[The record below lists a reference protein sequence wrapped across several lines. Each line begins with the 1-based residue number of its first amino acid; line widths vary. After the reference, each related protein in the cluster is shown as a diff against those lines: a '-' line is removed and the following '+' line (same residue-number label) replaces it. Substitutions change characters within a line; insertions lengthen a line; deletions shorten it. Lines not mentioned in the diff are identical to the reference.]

1 MTFANHWEEEILDH
15 VFGRGS
21 YTPPTIYVGLH
32 KGTSALSS
40 DSTTP
45 VEPSAAS
52 YNRIQVSAWSRS
64 GSTITNTSDIEFD
77 VAEEDWTTGSDEIKS
92 VVLWNHATAA
102 VVADNYLAFG
112 SVSTS
117 KPIQEDD
124 QAKILAGQLSITLD

>member
-1 MTFANHWEEEILDH
+1 MTFTNHWEEEILDH
-15 VFGRGS
+15 VFGIGS
-21 YTPPTIYVGLH
+21 YTAPTIYVGLH
-32 KGTSALSS
+32 KGTSTLSS

-52 YNRIQVSAWSRS
+52 YARIEVSAWTRS

-77 VAEEDWTTGSDEIKS
+77 IATEDWTTGSDEIKS
-92 VVLWNHATAA
+92 VVLWNHLTNA
-102 VVADNYLAFG
+102 VVADNYLAYG